1 MMVIGV
7 NVGMHY
13 ENYTKINVLG
23 TWANTWLVS
32 IYMGLDIKYIF
43 ISYRI
48 LIKTNHQDHANMKV
62 PKRPNRVNMSTTL
75 HLVGY

>member
-1 MMVIGV
+1 MVIGV

-32 IYMGLDIKYIF
+32 IYMGLDTF
-43 ISYRI
+43 W
-48 LIKTNHQDHANMKV
+48 NFHV
-62 PKRPNRVNMSTTL
+62 RVV
-75 HLVGY
+75 LVIGFN